1 MDPINQFNTPTV
13 LCLSL
18 ILTFITHLTP
28 IVSFLPDSKK
38 DTQHK
43 GQTEKGKKDKDLQ
56 NTTQKTKNLA
66 TRTPLK
72 AGDELRCF

>member
-1 MDPINQFNTPTV
+1 MAPTNQFSTPTV

-43 GQTEKGKKDKDLQ
+43 GQTEKRKKGQ
-56 NTTQKTKNLA
+56 RFTKHYTEN
-66 TRTPLK
+66 
-72 AGDELRCF
+72 